1 MTAGVLGKRIR
12 VLRRYRYLYL
22 MAVPV
27 VLFYALFHYA
37 PMYGLIIAFKDYN
50 VFKGILGSPWVGLYN
65 FELVFGDNY
74 FWKVVRNTAIISLL
88 KLVFGFP
95 APIIIA
101 LLLNEVLHMGF
112 KRVIQTII
120 YLPRFIS
127 WVILAGIMI
136 NILSIHGGL
145 VNQIVELFGGTPQSY
160 LMKPDYFRPIV
171 TISHI
176 WKTAGWGSIIYLAAL
191 AGINVELYES
201 AVIDGA
207 GKLRQTWHVTL
218 PGIRP
223 AIILLLILSLA
234 DIMNAGFDQIFVL
247 YNSLTQEVG
256 DIIDTYV
263 YRQGL
268 QAARYSYATVVGIF
282 KSVIRPGP
290 DLRGRPAVQGPGRGR
305 PDMIQT
311 VTLGQRLFRA
321 GNVVFL
327 LLFAFL
333 TLYPFWYVMVGSM
346 VPFSYYSTHTL
357 LLWPGE
363 LSFLGYKTIFSSP
376 TIPNAYKVTV
386 FVTVVGTLLSMTVT
400 CLAAYVTSERALPG
414 RNLLMSLIIFTMLFN
429 GGLIPTYLI
438 YRSLGLIDTLWVYIA
453 PHLVT
458 TFYLLILKTN
468 FQGVPQDLKD
478 AAIIDGCNE
487 FSVLFRVMIPLSMP
501 VLATITLF
509 YTVDRWNDLFT
520 AIFFIVDS
528 KKFSLQAVLYFM
540 ISRAG
545 AESIPGEN
553 RELTLAGEQIK
564 LAAIMA
570 ATIPVLLVYPFLQR
584 YFVKGVLIGAIKG

>member
-1 MTAGVLGKRIR
+1 MIR
-12 VLRRYRYLYL
+12 
-22 MAVPV
+22 
-27 VLFYALFHYA
+27 
-37 PMYGLIIAFKDYN
+37 
-50 VFKGILGSPWVGLYN
+50 
-65 FELVFGDNY
+65 
-74 FWKVVRNTAIISLL
+74 
-88 KLVFGFP
+88 
-95 APIIIA
+95 
-101 LLLNEVLHMGF
+101 
-112 KRVIQTII
+112 
-120 YLPRFIS
+120 
-127 WVILAGIMI
+127 
-136 NILSIHGGL
+136 
-145 VNQIVELFGGTPQSY
+145 
-160 LMKPDYFRPIV
+160 
-171 TISHI
+171 
-176 WKTAGWGSIIYLAAL
+176 
-191 AGINVELYES
+191 
-201 AVIDGA
+201 
-207 GKLRQTWHVTL
+207 
-218 PGIRP
+218 
-223 AIILLLILSLA
+223 
-234 DIMNAGFDQIFVL
+234 
-247 YNSLTQEVG
+247 
-256 DIIDTYV
+256 
-263 YRQGL
+263 
-268 QAARYSYATVVGIF
+268 
-282 KSVIRPGP
+282 
-290 DLRGRPAVQGPGRGR
+290 
-305 PDMIQT
+305 T
-311 VTLGQRLFRA
+311 VTPGQRLFRA

-327 LLFAFL
+327 LSFAFL
-333 TLYPFWYVMVGSM
+333 TLYPFWYVLVGSM

-363 LSFLGYKTIFSSP
+363 LSFLGYTTIFSSP

-520 AIFFIVDS
+520 AIFFIVDAE
-528 KKFSLQAVLYFM
+528 KFSLQAVLYFM

-545 AESIPGEN
+545 AESIPGET

-570 ATIPVLLVYPFLQR
+570 AIIPVLLVYPFLQR